1 MLKKL
6 LIIFLILILTVP
18 IILILTVPTISIGVS
33 GDLNDYEPKLNEED
47 VSGFNSAIKIG
58 GLILRVIRIIG
69 IIGAVIGIAILGI
82 KTMIGSLEEK
92 AEYKEKIL
100 PFIIGCLIIVSSTFI
115 VGQVYKALNARKT
128 TNHPPPPIALP
139 IED

>member
-6 LIIFLILILTVP
+6 LIIFL
-18 IILILTVPTISIGVS
+18 ILILTVPTISIGVS

-115 VGQVYKALNARKT
+115 VGQVYKALNARKI
-128 TNHPPPPIALP
+128 TNHKPPPIALP
-139 IED
+139 IPIED

>member
-6 LIIFLILILTVP
+6 LIIFL
-18 IILILTVPTISIGVS
+18 ILILTVPTISIGVS
-33 GDLNDYEPKLNEED
+33 GDLNDYEPRLNEED

-58 GLILRVIRIIG
+58 GLILRAIRIIG
-69 IIGAVIGIAILGI
+69 IIGTVIGIAILGI

-115 VGQVYKALNARKT
+115 VEQVYNALNARKIT
-128 TNHPPPPIALP
+128 HNKAPPIALP
-139 IED
+139 IPIED

>member
-6 LIIFLILILTVP
+6 LIIFL
-18 IILILTVPTISIGVS
+18 ILILTVPTISIGVS

-47 VSGFNSAIKIG
+47 VSSYSYHIKLA
-58 GLILRVIRIIG
+58 GLILYVLRTIG
-69 IIGAVIGIAILGI
+69 IVGAVIGIAILGL
-82 KTMIGSLEEK
+82 KTMAGSLEEKSLEEK

-100 PFIIGCLIIVSSTFI
+100 PFVIGCIIVVSSTII
-115 VGQVYKALNARKT
+115 VRSIYKGLNARKV

-139 IED
+139 IPIED

>member
-6 LIIFLILILTVP
+6 LIIFL
-18 IILILTVPTISIGVS
+18 ILILTVPTISIGVS
-33 GDLNDYEPKLNEED
+33 GDLNDYEPRLNEED

-58 GLILRVIRIIG
+58 GLILRAIRIIG
-69 IIGAVIGIAILGI
+69 TVIGIAILGI

-115 VGQVYKALNARKT
+115 VGQVYKALNARKIT
-128 TNHPPPPIALP
+128 HNKPPPIALP
-139 IED
+139 IPIED

>member
-6 LIIFLILILTVP
+6 LIIFL
-18 IILILTVPTISIGVS
+18 ILILTVPTISIGVS
-33 GDLNDYEPKLNEED
+33 GDLNDYEPRLNEED

-58 GLILRVIRIIG
+58 GLILRAIRIIG
-69 IIGAVIGIAILGI
+69 IIGTVIVIAIMGK

-115 VGQVYKALNARKT
+115 VGQVYNALNARKIT
-128 TNHPPPPIALP
+128 HNKPPPIALP
-139 IED
+139 IPIED

>member
-6 LIIFLILILTVP
+6 LIIFL
-18 IILILTVPTISIGVS
+18 ILILTVPTISIGVS
-33 GDLNDYEPKLNEED
+33 GDLNDYEPRLNEED

-58 GLILRVIRIIG
+58 GLILRAIRIIG
-69 IIGAVIGIAILGI
+69 IIGTVIGIAILGI

-115 VGQVYKALNARKT
+115 VGQVYNALNARKIT
-128 TNHPPPPIALP
+128 HNKPPLIALP
-139 IED
+139 IPIED

>member
-6 LIIFLILILTVP
+6 LIIFL
-18 IILILTVPTISIGVS
+18 ILILTVPTISIGVS

-47 VSGFNSAIKIG
+47 VSGFNSAMKIG

-69 IIGAVIGIAILGI
+69 IIGTVIGIAILGI

-115 VGQVYKALNARKT
+115 VEQVYKALNARKI
-128 TNHPPPPIALP
+128 TNHQPPPIALP
-139 IED
+139 IPIED

>member
-6 LIIFLILILTVP
+6 LIIFL
-18 IILILTVPTISIGVS
+18 ILILTVPTISIGVS
-33 GDLNDYEPKLNEED
+33 GDLNDYEPRLNEED

-58 GLILRVIRIIG
+58 GLILRAIRIIG
-69 IIGAVIGIAILGI
+69 IIGTVIGIAILGI

-115 VGQVYKALNARKT
+115 VGQVYKALNARKI

-139 IED
+139 IPIED

>member
-6 LIIFLILILTVP
+6 LIIFL
-18 IILILTVPTISIGVS
+18 ILILTVPTISIGVS
-33 GDLNDYEPKLNEED
+33 GDLNDYEPRLNEED

-58 GLILRVIRIIG
+58 GLILRAIRIIG
-69 IIGAVIGIAILGI
+69 IIGTVIGIAILGI

-115 VGQVYKALNARKT
+115 VGQVYNAFKARKIT
-128 TNHPPPPIALP
+128 HNKPPPIALP
-139 IED
+139 IPIED

>member
-6 LIIFLILILTVP
+6 LIIFL
-18 IILILTVPTISIGVS
+18 ILILTVPTISIGVS

-47 VSGFNSAIKIG
+47 VSSYSYHIKLA
-58 GLILRVIRIIG
+58 GLILYVIRTIG
-69 IIGAVIGIAILGI
+69 IVGAVIGIAILGL
-82 KTMIGSLEEK
+82 KTMAGSLEEKSLEEK

-100 PFIIGCLIIVSSTFI
+100 PFVIGCIIVVSSTII
-115 VGQVYKALNARKT
+115 VRSIYKGLNARKV

-139 IED
+139 IPIED